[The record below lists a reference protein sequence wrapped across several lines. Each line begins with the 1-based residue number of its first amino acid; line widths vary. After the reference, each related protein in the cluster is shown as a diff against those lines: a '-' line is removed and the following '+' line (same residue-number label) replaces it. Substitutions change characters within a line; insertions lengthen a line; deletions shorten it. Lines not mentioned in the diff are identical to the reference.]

1 VSFVK
6 GYLVLLF
13 LSVAVILLVPL
24 CAMPPTS
31 LPKTPPI
38 SIRDPAPEG
47 DNVFK
52 VKNETTGEI
61 MTMGE
66 QDFLIAVV
74 SCEMAPSSPLEAL
87 KAQAVAAY
95 TYYCKQR
102 SSTADGVFSN
112 VPETF
117 FTVGTKAGMQ
127 ERWGD
132 QYEKWYGI
140 LKDAV
145 TAVQGQQIQYEGA
158 PITACY
164 HAISAGLTESAEA
177 VWGGNY
183 PYLQSV
189 DSSGDIL
196 AEGYLSTITV
206 TKDKFEETLKSLSET
221 FTPTDD
227 AAKWCGQS
235 QITRSGYVK
244 TISICGAD
252 FKGNALRTAFGL
264 RSACFTLAFEK
275 DAFVFTVR
283 GYGHNVGMSQSGAKY
298 MANQGATYKEIL
310 SHYYPHTEIL

>member
-1 VSFVK
+1 MK

-13 LSVAVILLVPL
+13 LSVAVVLLVPFSVK
-24 CAMPPTS
+24 PPAS
-31 LPKTPPI
+31 LPETPPF
-38 SIRDPAPEG
+38 SIGKPVPQNG
-47 DNVFK
+47 NVFK
-52 VKNETTGEI
+52 VKNEATGEI
-61 MTMGE
+61 VTMEE

-102 SSTADGVFSN
+102 LSAADGVFSN

-117 FTVGTKAGMQ
+117 FTVGTKVGMQ

-164 HAISAGLTESAEA
+164 HAISAGLTESAET

-183 PYLQSV
+183 PYLQPV
-189 DSSGDIL
+189 DSSGDL
-196 AEGYLSTITV
+196 SAEGYLSTVTV
-206 TKDKFEETLKSLSET
+206 AKDTFAQTLKSLCDT
-221 FTPTDD
+221 ITPTDD
-227 AAKWCGQS
+227 PATWCGEAE
-235 QITRSGYVK
+235 TTDSGHVK

-252 FKGNALRTAFGL
+252 FKGTALRTAFSL
-264 RSACFTLAFEK
+264 RSSSFTIAYEN
-275 DAFVFTVR
+275 DHFTFAVR
-283 GYGHNVGMSQSGAKY
+283 GYGHNVGMSQAGAKY